1 MSAHDD
7 AGQLTL
13 RLRQWAQRA
22 ERLEAPVP
30 GRFLAGDERSAALR
44 EARQAGVK
52 ASFDGGWPEAER
64 VQVCFHPEDTE
75 PVFTGQWLRI
85 RWNGR
90 FARVDHRDLLGSLM
104 ALGMDRAYFGDLI
117 AQEGEAFLLAMPEVA
132 CRLPQ
137 EWVKAG
143 NAPIRVDILDE
154 PPAIQPPEGAVLR
167 DTVASLRLD
176 SVLASGMKTSRA
188 RAAEM
193 IRQGAVS
200 VEHLPEERVDR
211 LLTAG
216 QTVSVRGFGRVRLQ
230 AVGAPTRKD
239 RLPVILEIFAKS

>member
-1 MSAHDD
+1 MGAHDD
-7 AGQLTL
+7 AGRLIL

-22 ERLEAPVP
+22 ERLDAPVP
-30 GRFLAGDERSAALR
+30 GRFLAGDERAIALR
-44 EARQAGVK
+44 EARQAGVTV
-52 ASFDGGWPEAER
+52 SFDGGWPEAER
-64 VQVCFHPEDTE
+64 VQVCFHPAGTE
-75 PVFTGQWLRI
+75 PVFTGVWLRI

-104 ALGMDRAYFGDLI
+104 ALGIERAYFGDLI
-117 AQEGEAFLLAMPEVA
+117 AQDGEAYLLTLPEAA
-132 CRLPQ
+132 CRLSQ
-137 EWVKAG
+137 EWLKAG
-143 NAPIRVDILDE
+143 SASIRVDVLDE
-154 PPAIQPPEGAVLR
+154 PPTIRPPEGMTLR

-188 RAAEM
+188 RAAEL

-216 QTVSVRGFGRVRLQ
+216 QTISVRGFGRVRLMT
-230 AVGAPTRKD
+230 VGAPTRKD
-239 RLPVILEIFAKS
+239 RLPVALEIFAKS